1 VEFRKQAIDKVSSP
15 EQLDLVMTVTSP
27 LGWLALATVGLVLL
41 VALVWSV
48 LGSIPDLVDGQGVLI
63 RGERLSEVV
72 ATGTGTLT
80 KITVAPDMDVKAGQ
94 VIAVIAKDKSEIEQ
108 KLGMKKDEL
117 GRIQSQNASAGGSDQ
132 QAIARNGGLLA
143 AKQAELVSLRQQRKT
158 QEDLVNKGLKA
169 ANVLY
174 DYDRR
179 ITGTLGEIASIERE
193 NAAIK
198 EQMGP
203 RENQEAGVKAEIQ
216 QLEAELKG
224 STAEITSPLAGRVVE
239 VIKSASDKVRE
250 GEPLIRLEGSAP
262 TEGQPSYCG
271 GNVHAVMYI
280 SGLLAG
286 KIQPGQEARIS
297 PTDVKKEEFGYIK
310 GKITWI
316 AKNAAS
322 PEDMREKL
330 KNDKLVQ
337 SYNSEG
343 PVFEA
348 RVCLDMDKDN
358 KMNGFK
364 WSSSTGPQKKIESG
378 TLATAS
384 VVVDER
390 RPYTYVVPAVRHAVG
405 I

>member
-1 VEFRKQAIDKVSSP
+1 MEFRKQAIDKVSSP
-15 EQLDLVMTVTSP
+15 EQLDLVMQVTSP
-27 LGWLALATVGLVLL
+27 LGWLALATVGLVLI
-41 VALVWSV
+41 VALIWSI

-63 RGERLSEVV
+63 RGERLNDIVAT
-72 ATGTGTLT
+72 ATGTLV
-80 KITVAPDMDVKAGQ
+80 KITVSPDTDVQAGQ
-94 VIAVIAKDKSEIEQ
+94 VIAEIAKDKGEIEQ
-108 KLGMKKDEL
+108 KLTMKKDEL

-132 QAIARNGGLLA
+132 QAIARNQGLLG

-169 ANVLY
+169 ANVLF

-193 NAAIK
+193 DAAIR
-198 EQMGP
+198 EQMNP

-216 QLEAELKG
+216 QLENELLR
-224 STAEITSPLAGRVVE
+224 STAEITSPQAGRVVQ

-250 GEPLIRLEGSAP
+250 GEPLMRLELNAP
-262 TEGQPSYCG
+262 TTGQASYCG

-286 KIQPGQEARIS
+286 KVHPGQEARIS

-310 GKITWI
+310 GEITWI
-316 AKNAAS
+316 SRNAAS
-322 PEDMREKL
+322 PDDMREKL

-337 SYNSEG
+337 GFNSEG

-348 RVCLDMDKDN
+348 RVCLGLDKDN
-358 KMNGFK
+358 KANGFK
-364 WSSSTGPQKKIESG
+364 WSSSTGPAKKIESG

-390 RPYTYVVPAVRHAVG
+390 RPYTYVVPTVRHAIG